1 MKFDSN
7 LGLILGCT
15 AIVGTIAAG
24 VLTIIDEVQSA
35 KNRKA
40 AEQEELE

>member
-15 AIVGTIAAG
+15 AIAGTIAAG
-24 VLTIIDEVQSA
+24 VLTIINEVHSA

>member
-7 LGLILGCT
+7 LGLFLGCT
-15 AIVGTIAAG
+15 AMAGTIVAG
-24 VLTIIDEVQSA
+24 VLTIIDEVHSA
-35 KNRKA
+35 KKQKA